1 MQKTLNALDE
11 ERNLR
16 QTKVDELSTEN
27 KDLKKKL
34 SSTAPNIKKLEDQ
47 VAMLHSEAAAL
58 NAELQISAVN
68 LKKEKASTGL
78 KQDHLSTQN
87 TNLRNEV
94 SRLEKNNTDTSIEI
108 NVLQKRI
115 DTMDVALDEA
125 MDQVADLETILSSRE
140 GSLTQSNKA
149 LKSARAEIDELRKS
163 ENESTKKQ
171 DGYQQQ
177 IKALTAKSNSAQGV
191 INARDSQLITMTR
204 KLSRTQQNSD
214 QAESKIALLEKSL
227 ETEKAAVAQANVERD
242 KSKKLIDRAAS
253 EITSLEKDNS
263 ALQQKNKTL
272 RTTIA
277 ELQNDR
283 SDLTQKPKVP
293 TKVPGSEVLQ
303 LRDAIEQ
310 QLAKAELTEIMVQS
324 IDDNQAVAITLGSD
338 SLYRKADVSLTRDG
352 SRILNKVGNVVA
364 SYPGWRIQ
372 VEGHTDS
379 RPIGTKLRK
388 RYPSN
393 QELSLARASSVVEFF
408 SLTTAIKSESLSSK
422 GYAETKPVGDNAT
435 AEGREKN
442 RRVDIILK
450 R

>member
-1 MQKTLNALDE
+1 
-11 ERNLR
+11 
-16 QTKVDELSTEN
+16 
-27 KDLKKKL
+27 
-34 SSTAPNIKKLEDQ
+34 
-47 VAMLHSEAAAL
+47 
-58 NAELQISAVN
+58 
-68 LKKEKASTGL
+68 
-78 KQDHLSTQN
+78 
-87 TNLRNEV
+87 
-94 SRLEKNNTDTSIEI
+94 
-108 NVLQKRI
+108 
-115 DTMDVALDEA
+115 MDVALDEA
-125 MDQVADLETILSSRE
+125 MDQVADLETILSSGE

-272 RTTIA
+272 KTTIA
-277 ELQNDR
+277 ELQKDR
-283 SDLTQKPKVP
+283 SDLVQKPKVP

-379 RPIGTKLRK
+379 RPIGTTLRK

-408 SLTTAIKSESLSSK
+408 SLTTAITSESLSSK
-422 GYAETKPVGDNAT
+422 GYAETKPVGDNVT

>member
-1 MQKTLNALDE
+1 
-11 ERNLR
+11 
-16 QTKVDELSTEN
+16 
-27 KDLKKKL
+27 
-34 SSTAPNIKKLEDQ
+34 
-47 VAMLHSEAAAL
+47 MLHSEAAAL

-125 MDQVADLETILSSRE
+125 MDQVADLETILSSGE

-293 TKVPGSEVLQ
+293 TKLAGSEAGSEVQQ

-310 QLAKAELTEIMVQS
+310 QFAEAALTEIMVQS

-408 SLTTAIKSESLSSK
+408 SLTTAITSESLSSK

>member
-1 MQKTLNALDE
+1 
-11 ERNLR
+11 
-16 QTKVDELSTEN
+16 
-27 KDLKKKL
+27 
-34 SSTAPNIKKLEDQ
+34 
-47 VAMLHSEAAAL
+47 MLHSEAAAL

-94 SRLEKNNTDTSIEI
+94 TRLEKNNTDASIEVT
-108 NVLQKRI
+108 VLQKRI

-293 TKVPGSEVLQ
+293 TKVAGSEVGSGAGSEVQQ

-310 QLAKAELTEIMVQS
+310 QFAEAALTEIMVQS

-338 SLYRKADVSLTRDG
+338 SLYRKTDVSLTRYG

-422 GYAETKPVGDNAT
+422 GYAETKPVGDNVT